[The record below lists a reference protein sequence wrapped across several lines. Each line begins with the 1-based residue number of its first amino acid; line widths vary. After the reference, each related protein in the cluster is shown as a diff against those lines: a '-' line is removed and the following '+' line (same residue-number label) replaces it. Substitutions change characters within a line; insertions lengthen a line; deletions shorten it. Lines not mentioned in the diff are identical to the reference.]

1 MMNNESRIS
10 DIEQVEQRIKNVQD
24 DFNQIKTLREN
35 LVNLRIQTDE
45 IIESNKEANQFVDE
59 VKISRDTLS
68 EHEKKVEI
76 FLASIEQVEQRI
88 KKARDDFD
96 QTIKLQD
103 PSVKLS
109 TKVHE
114 INAANKEVNQLL
126 DEMRVSRDTIIGHE
140 KKSEIFLASAEE
152 ELTQVLASNSQNVT
166 KEIDSV
172 VQKFNK
178 ISDDL
183 NVQINKQYETNNTFQ
198 DRQNRDFLEFKN
210 NVDTFVTTQ
219 TINAEIIE
227 RRVNDLIG
235 QIQSLETLSRT
246 MGSELSQKQLDL
258 EGRLNNDHD
267 RLRNEMSNFQST
279 VQNTIKQN
287 SDQIEKITVELEQK
301 IVQFRDEL
309 DDEIEELRREWN
321 PNSDIDWLPIALSG
335 IAFIAAIS
343 AVVLALV

>member
-1 MMNNESRIS
+1 VRMMNNESRIS

-258 EGRLNNDHD
+258 EGRLNNDH
-267 RLRNEMSNFQST
+267 
-279 VQNTIKQN
+279 
-287 SDQIEKITVELEQK
+287 
-301 IVQFRDEL
+301 
-309 DDEIEELRREWN
+309 
-321 PNSDIDWLPIALSG
+321 
-335 IAFIAAIS
+335 
-343 AVVLALV
+343 